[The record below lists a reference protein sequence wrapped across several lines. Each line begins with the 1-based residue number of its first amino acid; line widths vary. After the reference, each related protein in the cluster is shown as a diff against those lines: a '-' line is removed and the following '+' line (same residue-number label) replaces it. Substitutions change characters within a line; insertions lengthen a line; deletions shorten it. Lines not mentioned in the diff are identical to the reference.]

1 MQIISLPHPNTL
13 LKVEPLDYPN
23 PYDFKEPHRHDYF
36 EVILV
41 KKGGGEQ
48 LIDFNRTG
56 LQSHSIYVVYP
67 RQIHLLNREE
77 ADGMIIQ
84 FKKEIFDF
92 VLPLQ
97 HHNLY
102 FSQPALTLS
111 SEEFNEMYD
120 IAQRILS
127 INNSESLSYLTMHKS
142 YSYLQIFLISLIEH
156 HQQHASGTSEN
167 FAGQFLHLVSQHI
180 RELRKVTDYADM
192 LNVSAEKLTSLC
204 KESFGTTPL
213 KIIHEELVLEI
224 KRSLVLHKLSL
235 KEIAYELNFESSS
248 NFSAF
253 VKNATGLPPTD
264 LQESLK
270 TNLW

>member
-36 EVILV
+36 EIILV
-41 KKGGGEQ
+41 NKGGGEQ
-48 LIDFNRTG
+48 LIDFKRTG
-56 LQSHSIYVVYP
+56 LQSNSIYVVYP
-67 RQIHLLNREE
+67 RQIHLLNRAE
-77 ADGMIIQ
+77 ADGMILQ
-84 FKKEIFDF
+84 FKKQIFDF

-111 SEEFNEMYD
+111 SDEFIQMYEL
-120 IAQRILS
+120 AQRIHS
-127 INNSESLSYLTMHKS
+127 IYANEELSYLSIHKS
-142 YSYLQIFLISLIEH
+142 YSYLQIFLISLIEYQ
-156 HQQHASGTSEN
+156 QQHTSGTTEN
-167 FAGQFLHLVSQHI
+167 FASQFLQLVSQHI
-180 RELRKVTDYADM
+180 KEHRKVTDYADM
-192 LNVSAEKLTSLC
+192 MHVSAEKLTSLC

-224 KRSLVLHKLSL
+224 KRSLVLNKMSL
-235 KEIAYELNFESSS
+235 KEIAWDLRFESSS

-253 VKNATGLPPTD
+253 VKNATGLPPTE

-270 TNLW
+270 SNLW